1 MKFLTLVLLLLTSL
15 AYNPLSGNFKDCVIM
30 RVNDSSITLW
40 EIQKVVVLDLI
51 FRGVAPEAEMVES
64 ELRKNWEKYRNFFII
79 RCELNR
85 IQYNPIDR
93 TAFQRTALERIKR
106 LDSSMLT
113 YLNLYSISITDA
125 ASFLYEKYRMKS
137 YYQNFLYQLIE
148 VKDEEIREYY
158 EKNKDRFKGLPFESV
173 KERINSLLLFQ
184 KKRKRLEEY
193 ISRLI
198 RTETVEVFFPD
209 LNCKTGGGK

>member
-1 MKFLTLVLLLLTSL
+1 MKFLSLILLLMTSL
-15 AYNPLSGNFKDCVIM
+15 AYNPWSGEFRDCVVM
-30 RVNDSSITLW
+30 RINDSSVTLW

-51 FRGVAPEAEMVES
+51 FRGIAPEADVVEG
-64 ELRKNWEKYRNFFII
+64 ELSRNWEKYRNFFII
-79 RCELNR
+79 RCELDR

-93 TAFQRTALERIKR
+93 AAFQQTAIEKVKKLNN
-106 LDSSMLT
+106 SMLA
-113 YLNLYSISITDA
+113 YLKLYSISITDA
-125 ASFLYEKYRMKS
+125 ASFLFEKYRMRS

-158 EKNKDRFKGLPFESV
+158 EKNKDRFKGLSFESV
-173 KERINSLLLFQ
+173 KEKISSLLLFQ
-184 KKRKRLEEY
+184 KKRRRLDEY